1 MHEHDYELL
10 AIDPDAGGSL
20 ARKATFRCT
29 VCGEQQ
35 SILTTKTDDEI
46 AAALAKAKAG
56 A

>member
-1 MHEHDYELL
+1 MHQHDYELL
-10 AIDPDAGGSL
+10 SIDPDAGGAQ

-35 SILTTKTDDEI
+35 SIITAKTDDEI
-46 AAALAKAKAG
+46 AAALAEAKAG